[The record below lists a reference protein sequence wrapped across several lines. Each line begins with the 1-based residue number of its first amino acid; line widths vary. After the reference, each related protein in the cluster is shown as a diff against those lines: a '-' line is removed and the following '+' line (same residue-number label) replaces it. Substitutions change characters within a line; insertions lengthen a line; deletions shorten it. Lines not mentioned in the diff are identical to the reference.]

1 MDVRKSDRERES
13 ENSEKSKIGREYE
26 REKSGLAIYICF
38 KVLNGPIKKQLK
50 RI

>member
-26 REKSGLAIYICF
+26 RERRVVSQFIF
-38 KVLNGPIKKQLK
+38 VLKF
-50 RI
+50 